1 MMADKLKEP
10 FAKFTREREAEKF
23 AGKEGDPVPASVR
36 FSEAAGTGS
45 PSQPAMRGGF
55 NSFLQEAISLSVLRD
70 DDDRQAKADRTSH
83 RLRDSVTMSE

>member
-1 MMADKLKEP
+1 MADKLKEP
-10 FAKFTREREAEKF
+10 FAKFTREREAEKL

-36 FSEAAGTGS
+36 FSDSCGDRV
-45 PSQPAMRGGF
+45 PLPQPAIRRGF
-55 NSFLQEAISLSVLRD
+55 NSFLQEALRLSVLRD